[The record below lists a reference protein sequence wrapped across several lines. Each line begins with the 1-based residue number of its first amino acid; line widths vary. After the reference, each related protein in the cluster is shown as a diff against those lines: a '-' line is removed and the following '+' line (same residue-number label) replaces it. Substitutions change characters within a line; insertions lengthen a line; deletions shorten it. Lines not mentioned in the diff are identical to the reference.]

1 MIIPDYPMYDVS
13 SDGEVTNIKTGRILK
28 PDPNRTGYLRVT
40 LSKEGK
46 TKRFFVHR
54 LVALVHIPNPR
65 CVEEVNHKN
74 GIKTDNRKDNLEWCS
89 SSENKR
95 HAVENGLGVGSNKNY
110 MSSEHARAICVL
122 LSEGSVMTHRQIAD
136 VFNVSY
142 NAVCLIK
149 TRKTW
154 THISKDYDF

>member
-13 SDGEVTNIKTGRILK
+13 TYGEVTNVKTGRILK

-40 LSKEGK
+40 LCKDG
-46 TKRFFVHR
+46 TAKRFFIHR

-65 CVEEVNHKN
+65 CVREVNHKN
-74 GIKTDNRKDNLEWCS
+74 GIKTDNNAENLEWCT

-95 HAVENGLGVGSNKNY
+95 HAVKVGLLGGDTASP
-110 MSSEHARAICVL
+110 MTSETANRVCGL
-122 LSEGSVMTHRQIAD
+122 LQMGGISHQWIAD
-136 VFNVSY
+136 RFNVSY

-149 TRKTW
+149 TKQTW
-154 THISKDYDF
+154 KHISKDYDF